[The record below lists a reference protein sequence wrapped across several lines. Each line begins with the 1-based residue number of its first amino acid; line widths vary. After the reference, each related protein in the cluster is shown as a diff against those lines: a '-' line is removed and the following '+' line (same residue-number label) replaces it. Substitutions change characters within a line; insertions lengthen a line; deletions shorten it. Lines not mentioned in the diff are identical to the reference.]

1 MKVVLADSFLAPT
14 ANDVFDS
21 KESLLFLD
29 AWMGVFAF
37 SGQIFFDFAGYSTC
51 AIGVALSLVE
61 MTVTH

>member
-37 SGQIFFDFAGYSTC
+37 SGQIFLILPDIQRVQLESP
-51 AIGVALSLVE
+51 LV
-61 MTVTH
+61 